1 MENVPHIEVLRNKKL
16 QENVVYVKEK
26 TQEIENRVVAVTE
39 GLFESAKER
48 ELLHISIR
56 VSCDFQ
62 KFLLDF
68 GDNPPQDEAEY
79 VADTIRSGM
88 DWFYLLAFHCHGLR
102 DDLAAWK
109 FDREMT
115 SDFPKLR
122 EACLKRF
129 DILCR
134 PSSAPGEMLASLLAF
149 IHLELIFMAQV
160 FPSTVDSNLKAD
172 QWQA

>member
-1 MENVPHIEVLRNKKL
+1 MGTPPHIEVLRNKKL
-16 QENVVYVKEK
+16 QEDVAYVKEK
-26 TQEIENRVVAVTE
+26 TQEIENRIVAVTE
-39 GLFESAKER
+39 DLFESAKER

-56 VSCDFQ
+56 VSCEFH

-102 DDLAAWK
+102 DDLATWR
-109 FDREMT
+109 FDRQVT
-115 SDFPKLR
+115 SNFPKLR
-122 EACLKRF
+122 EACRRQF

-134 PSSAPGEMLASLLAF
+134 PSVTPGEMLASLLAF
-149 IHLELIFMAQV
+149 IHLELVFMAQV

-172 QWQA
+172 QWQT